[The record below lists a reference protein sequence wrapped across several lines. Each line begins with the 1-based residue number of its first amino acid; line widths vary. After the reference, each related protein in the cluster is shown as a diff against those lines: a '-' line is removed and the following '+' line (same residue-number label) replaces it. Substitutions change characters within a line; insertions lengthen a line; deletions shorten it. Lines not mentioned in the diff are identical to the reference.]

1 VVGELR
7 LTELT
12 QLDAEA
18 TDSDEQG
25 RWCFVTLIKLH
36 RRPQQICIDT
46 IPEEALDPVKH
57 LLAVRSEV
65 REKKKEM
72 KKAMA
77 ETSFWIEEN
86 GEKMTCKQIRNSVIE
101 VMRAAGINNPK
112 PHQLKAA
119 AITKLKKREAI
130 EADIIQYARHV
141 RGSLTCAK
149 HYWDANNCR
158 DGTRK
163 LAAIKQVKGGV
174 RV

>member
-1 VVGELR
+1 M
-7 LTELT
+7 
-12 QLDAEA
+12 
-18 TDSDEQG
+18 
-25 RWCFVTLIKLH
+25 
-36 RRPQQICIDT
+36 
-46 IPEEALDPVKH
+46 IPEEALDFVRH
-57 LLAVRSEV
+57 LLAVRSGV

-77 ETSFWIEEN
+77 ETSFWMGGN

-119 AITKLKKREAI
+119 ATTKLKKGEAS
-130 EADIIQYARHV
+130 EADIIQHARHV
-141 RGSLTCAK
+141 HGSRTWVN

-158 DGTRK
+158 DGIRK